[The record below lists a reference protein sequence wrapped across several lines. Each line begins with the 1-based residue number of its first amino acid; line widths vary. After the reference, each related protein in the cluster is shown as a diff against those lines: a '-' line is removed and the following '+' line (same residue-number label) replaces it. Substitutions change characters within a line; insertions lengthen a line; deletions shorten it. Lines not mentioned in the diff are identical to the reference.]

1 MTNTPE
7 SRPTASRR
15 SLMRTTAAAGA
26 LVAAGAAGAAPAR
39 AATAP
44 GRWEPGGS
52 GPRIG
57 IVLYDGYS
65 LLDPTGPAEV
75 LSRLPGAEVT
85 MVAARRGPVRT
96 DTGDVRVMAELS
108 LAEVDRL
115 DVLVVPGAGNRGTVA
130 AINDRQLLDWIRR
143 IHRTTRFTT
152 SVCTGSLVLAA
163 AGLLDGREATTYWAS
178 APYLEATFDVT
189 YRPERYVRSGRIIT
203 AAGVSA
209 GLDMSLY
216 LASLIAGRTT
226 AEAIQLALE
235 YDPRPPFD
243 AGNAAEADD
252 RRKELALRLL
262 ADSQTPA

>member
-1 MTNTPE
+1 MTTTPTP
-7 SRPTASRR
+7 RAAASRR
-15 SLMRTTAAAGA
+15 ALIRTTAAAGA
-26 LVAAGAAGAAPAR
+26 ALATGAAAAPR
-39 AATAP
+39 ASAAEHPRTRKAP
-44 GRWEPGGS
+44 G
-52 GPRIG
+52 PRVG
-57 IVLYDGYS
+57 VVLYDGYS

-85 MVAARRGPVRT
+85 MIAARRGPVRT
-96 DTGDVRVMAELS
+96 DTGDVRVMAERA

-130 AINDRQLLDWIRR
+130 AMNDRELLAWIRR
-143 IHRTTRFTT
+143 IHRTSRFTT

-178 APYLEATFDVT
+178 APYLEASFDVT

-216 LASLIAGRTT
+216 LASLIAGDTT
-226 AEAIQLALE
+226 AEAIQLALD

-243 AGNAAEADD
+243 TGNAAEADD
-252 RRKELALRLL
+252 RLKALALRLL
-262 ADSQTPA
+262 EESQDPGA

>member
-1 MTNTPE
+1 MTTTPT
-7 SRPTASRR
+7 PTPPPAASRR
-15 SLMRTTAAAGA
+15 TLIRTTAGAG
-26 LVAAGAAGAAPAR
+26 AGAALAAVGAPR
-39 AATAP
+39 ASAAERP
-44 GRWEPGGS
+44 GKRRAS
-52 GPRIG
+52 GPRVG

-75 LSRLPGAEVT
+75 LSRLPGADVT
-85 MVAARRGPVRT
+85 MLAARRGPVRT
-96 DTGDVRVMAELS
+96 DTGDVRVMAERALS
-108 LAEVDRL
+108 EVDRL

-130 AINDRQLLDWIRR
+130 AMNDRALLDFIRR
-143 IHRTTRFTT
+143 IHRTSRFTT

-163 AGLLDGREATTYWAS
+163 AGLLDGRAATTYWAS

-189 YRPERYVRSGRIIT
+189 YRPERYVRSGRIVT

-216 LASLIAGRTT
+216 LASLLTDDTT

-243 AGNAAEADD
+243 AGDATEADEQ
-252 RRKELALRLL
+252 RKALALRLL
-262 ADSQTPA
+262 ADSQT